1 MPKQANKIFLAIVIL
16 IWVVAIFLGVKNI
29 FFAKPVLAGKDT
41 VTVTKT
47 DTLKVPFPV
56 IKYVKVNSI
65 VAKDSVTVDSV
76 KEKIYADSLSDSTK
90 TGTYK
95 VKHTLVIKQDSLNTA
110 KSFWEVEIHPIEVQI
125 TKTIKETI
133 TQNIIKEVG
142 EPFYKNVW
150 FYVSA
155 VLTTITILIVR

>member
-1 MPKQANKIFLAIVIL
+1 MPKQANKIFLAVVIL

-76 KEKIYADSLSDSTK
+76 KEKIYSDSLSDSTK

-125 TKTIKETI
+125 TKTRSEEHTSEL
-133 TQNIIKEVG
+133 Q
-142 EPFYKNVW
+142 
-150 FYVSA
+150 S
-155 VLTTITILIVR
+155 